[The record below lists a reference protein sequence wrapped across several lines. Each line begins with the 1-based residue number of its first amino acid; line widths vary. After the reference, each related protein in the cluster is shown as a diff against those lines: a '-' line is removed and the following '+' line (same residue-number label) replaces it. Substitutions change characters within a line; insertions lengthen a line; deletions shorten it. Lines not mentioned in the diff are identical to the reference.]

1 MTHREYG
8 PQGPAAARF
17 LDALERLDTP
27 EIVALGAAGG
37 GEVGTDA
44 QDPQVAARA
53 RLRLELREIA
63 RHAGRL
69 DAVRAIGGEVEQW
82 AGSAQHWFP
91 AGVAGT
97 SELASSIGPRL
108 AALQV
113 VLDAAYRARR
123 ARPRSRRRRCRC
135 SRRRDRRQA
144 RHRPHLARERR
155 DEAGPGRQ
163 PDLPDRQ
170 PEAASAAPS
179 GRVVA
184 ERVLGLGH
192 ADRQVPE
199 AQILVQLERLRGGG
213 QRTST
218 PAAP

>member
-27 EIVALGAAGG
+27 EIVALGAAAG

-53 RLRLELREIA
+53 RLRLELREVA

-97 SELASSIGPRL
+97 SELAASIGPRL

-113 VLDAAYRARR
+113 VLDAAYGVVLADQLSDSDLTLLLGPWRDLAGDPFE
-123 ARPRSRRRRCRC
+123 AGSRYAA
-135 SRRRDRRQA
+135 DDADEPGPDDADLQA
-144 RHRPHLARERR
+144 ARESAE
-155 DEAGPGRQ
+155 DQPG
-163 PDLPDRQ
+163 
-170 PEAASAAPS
+170 
-179 GRVVA
+179 
-184 ERVLGLGH
+184 
-192 ADRQVPE
+192 
-199 AQILVQLERLRGGG
+199 
-213 QRTST
+213 
-218 PAAP
+218 

>member
-37 GEVGTDA
+37 GVVGTDA

-97 SELASSIGPRL
+97 SELAASIGPRL

-113 VLDAAYRARR
+113 VLDAAYGVVLADQLRAPDR
-123 ARPRSRRRRCRC
+123 AALQVVLDAAYAGVLAHQLRESDLALLLGPWRDLAGDPFEPGSRYAA
-135 SRRRDRRQA
+135 DDADEPGPDDADLQA
-144 RHRPHLARERR
+144 AREGAE
-155 DEAGPGRQ
+155 DQPG
-163 PDLPDRQ
+163 
-170 PEAASAAPS
+170 
-179 GRVVA
+179 
-184 ERVLGLGH
+184 
-192 ADRQVPE
+192 
-199 AQILVQLERLRGGG
+199 
-213 QRTST
+213 
-218 PAAP
+218 

>member
-8 PQGPAAARF
+8 PQGAAAAGF

-37 GEVGTDA
+37 GVVGTDA

-69 DAVRAIGGEVEQW
+69 DAVRAIGREVEQW

-97 SELASSIGPRL
+97 SELAASIGPRL

-113 VLDAAYRARR
+113 VLDAAYAVILADQLRESDLALLLG
-123 ARPRSRRRRCRC
+123 PW
-135 SRRRDRRQA
+135 RD
-144 RHRPHLARERR
+144 LAG
-155 DEAGPGRQ
+155 DPFEAGSRYAADDADEPEPDDAGANESAEDQPG
-163 PDLPDRQ
+163 
-170 PEAASAAPS
+170 
-179 GRVVA
+179 
-184 ERVLGLGH
+184 
-192 ADRQVPE
+192 
-199 AQILVQLERLRGGG
+199 
-213 QRTST
+213 
-218 PAAP
+218 

>member
-69 DAVRAIGGEVEQW
+69 DAVRAIGREVERW

-113 VLDAAYRARR
+113 VLDAAYGVVLADQLSDSDLTLLLGPWRDLAGD
-123 ARPRSRRRRCRC
+123 PFEPGSRYGA
-135 SRRRDRRQA
+135 DDADLQA
-144 RHRPHLARERR
+144 ARESAE
-155 DEAGPGRQ
+155 DEPG
-163 PDLPDRQ
+163 
-170 PEAASAAPS
+170 
-179 GRVVA
+179 
-184 ERVLGLGH
+184 
-192 ADRQVPE
+192 
-199 AQILVQLERLRGGG
+199 
-213 QRTST
+213 
-218 PAAP
+218 